1 MNHRGVSRYRKVNTQ
16 RPRTMALWPAEFIRR
31 FLQQVSPSGFM
42 KVRHVGFLSPSGSMS
57 IEEVRARIELAQ
69 GFAVNAAPTS
79 PGAPAPQAAPARTC
93 PHCGGTF
100 AGQPS

>member
-1 MNHRGVSRYRKVNTQ
+1 M
-16 RPRTMALWPAEFIRR
+16 R
-31 FLQQVSPSGFM
+31 FLARLRGMPLNQTR
-42 KVRHVGFLSPSGSMS
+42 VRYVGFLSPTCSMS

-93 PHCGGTF
+93 PHCGGTLRWF
-100 AGQPS
+100 RH